1 RSGGAFGSIVNQVDV
16 AYVHI
21 LARNAAAAIKLH
33 CNLARRSSLN
43 IVEVTR
49 TVVLVNED
57 RSINVVH
64 DYILIIYVG
73 DWLSRRSRRPSL
85 NPEAGRCVADGAVLH
100 VDAGDGLFKR
110 ELSEASHADAMAGS
124 TGDAV
129 VAGHYERVSDVNP
142 VRTADVDAVGV
153 DAVSGRVDVEVG
165 EGEVIGSQN
174 GDMPVL
180 AVLAG
185 YAGDQ
190 RVVDEVKP
198 QALLPRASKHICFC

>member
-1 RSGGAFGSIVNQVDV
+1 M
-16 AYVHI
+16 Y
-21 LARNAAAAIKLH
+21 
-33 CNLARRSSLN
+33 
-43 IVEVTR
+43 VTR
-49 TVVLVNED
+49 TIVLVNED

-64 DYILIIYVG
+64 DYILIVYVG
-73 DWLSRRSRRPSL
+73 DRLSRWSRRPSL
-85 NPEAGRCVADGAVLH
+85 NPEAGRCVADSAVLD

-124 TGDAV
+124 TDFINLFGAVAQGDAV
-129 VAGHYERVSDVNP
+129 VAGHYDRVGDVNP

-180 AVLAG
+180 AVLAR

-198 QALLPRASKHICFC
+198 QALFP